1 MSKQKIAVAKYLEQ
15 QLAMCGKSQREV
27 AEEIGYTNPNII
39 TMFKNG
45 ATKIPVNKAGLIAR
59 ALGVDPIFM
68 LRLLMSEY
76 MPEAWAEIETI
87 LSKNIALSGED
98 IEVAHFI
105 RGVANGFPIDISI
118 ADNRVV
124 LETAVK
130 EVVSRD
136 KERGAAAVRR
146 LESLPKNS
154 RNK

>member
-1 MSKQKIAVAKYLEQ
+1 MLKQRISAARYLEQ

-45 ATKIPVNKAGLIAR
+45 ATKIPVNKAGPIAR
-59 ALGVDPIFM
+59 ALGVDPVFV

-76 MPEAWAEIETI
+76 MPEVWTEIEAV

-98 IEVAHFI
+98 IDVAHFI
-105 RGVANGFPIDISI
+105 RGVANGFPINISI

-124 LETAVK
+124 LEAAVK

-136 KERGAAAVRR
+136 KERGAAAIRR